1 MIFTVDRIV
10 DDVVVLEDE
19 SQRMAEVSLSLFS
32 QPPVAGDVV
41 RLENGRYS
49 IDKDETRKRRDEIFD
64 LEQRLLK
71 RFQ

>member
-10 DDVVVLEDE
+10 GDVVVLEDE
-19 SQRMAEVSLSLFS
+19 KERITEVSLSLFIEL
-32 QPPVAGDVV
+32 PVVGDVV

-64 LEQRLLK
+64 LEQRLQK